1 MRDRQSTDEEPE
13 AGFAVPL
20 IGAGLPLA
28 WSAAVMDGFV
38 LLSAGAWLKSG

>member
-20 IGAGLPLA
+20 VGTGLPLA